1 MRVLHLSTSDIA
13 GGAAR
18 SAMRLHEGLLA
29 LGVESDMLVARK
41 TSDLPSVQNI
51 VPPGRRFW
59 DFLERRI
66 IGRNRTDI
74 SNTHFT
80 FGESG
85 LDISRHPLVRAAD
98 VLHLHWVT
106 HFLSSSSLA
115 ALAALG
121 KPMVW
126 TLHDMRPLTGGCH
139 FSAGCEGFTRD
150 CTPCQ
155 QLRRDPLHTAS
166 RSLADQRAVAADIS
180 VVAPSRWLAECARRS
195 AIFAGSRVEVIPYG
209 INTAEFFP
217 MPRAEARAQLGL
229 PAERPLILF
238 GADVA
243 SDRRKGAAE
252 LVAAFHQLP
261 GAPQLMCFGKLKG
274 RFSELGDR
282 VIPLGYL
289 RSSAELRA
297 AYSAADVFAL
307 PSLEDNLPNT
317 LIEALACGTPVAAF
331 NVGGI
336 PDILTDGVNGRLA
349 ECGDTAA
356 LATALADLL
365 GAPSLASKLGA
376 AGAQLIA
383 TRHTLRAQAEK
394 YAAFYPTV
402 TPPQPPPAYR
412 SQLRSVLPRL
422 ILQAL
427 TPS

>member
-29 LGVESDMLVARK
+29 LGVESNMLVARK
-41 TSDLPSVQNI
+41 TSAFAEVQSI
-51 VPPGRRFW
+51 RPARRRFW

-66 IGRNRTDI
+66 IARNRTDV

-80 FGESG
+80 FGEPG
-85 LDISRHPLVRAAD
+85 VDISSHPLVRAAD
-98 VLHLHWVT
+98 VLHLHWIT
-106 HFLSSSSLA
+106 HFLSPGSLA
-115 ALAALG
+115 TLAALG
-121 KPMVW
+121 KPIVW

-139 FSAGCEGFTRD
+139 FSAGCEEFTRD
-150 CTPCQ
+150 CAPCL
-155 QLRRDPLHTAS
+155 QLRRDPHRTAS
-166 RSLADQRAVAADIS
+166 RSLADQRAVVADIS
-180 VVAPSRWLAECARRS
+180 VVAPSRWLADCARRS
-195 AIFAGSRVEVIPYG
+195 SMFAGNRVEVIPYG

-217 MPRAEARAQLGL
+217 MPRAEAREQLGL
-229 PAERPLILF
+229 PAECPLILF

-252 LVAAFHQLP
+252 LVAAVHRVP
-261 GAPQLMCFGKLKG
+261 GSPKLMCFGKLKG
-274 RFSELGDR
+274 RFAELGDR

-289 RSSAELRA
+289 RSASELRA
-297 AYSAADVFAL
+297 AYSAANVFAL

-331 NVGGI
+331 DVGGI
-336 PDILTDGVNGRLA
+336 PDILADGVNGRLA
-349 ECGDTAA
+349 AAGDTAA
-356 LATALADLL
+356 LAAALAELL
-365 GAPSLASKLGA
+365 GAPGLANTLGT
-376 AGAQLIA
+376 AGAKSVA
-383 TRHTLRAQAEK
+383 THHTLRAQAEK
-394 YAAFYPTV
+394 YAALYPAV
-402 TPPQPPPAYR
+402 TPPQTPTVRR